1 MVMSR
6 RMPAPSVLSPRMPSE
21 PKARVFTAPAARA
34 RRVVIR
40 QIEGLQLEGDGD
52 VEPASAGGTK
62 GLHGGRE
69 SVEGAKE
76 GLVDRVWPVW
86 AAKRP

>member
-1 MVMSR
+1 
-6 RMPAPSVLSPRMPSE
+6 
-21 PKARVFTAPAARA
+21 VFTAPAARA

-76 GLVDRVWPVW
+76 GLVDEGL
-86 AAKRP
+86 AGLGGKEAMNAG